1 MKQNN
6 RQTSPFGRSTKADNA
21 GLSLPTPIISKL
33 PFYTDVLSDLNS
45 SYFYFN
51 DYDQSPNY
59 INLHY

>member
-1 MKQNN
+1 MNKNI
-6 RQTSPFGRSTKADNA
+6 RQTKPLGRSTKEDNA

-51 DYDQSPNY
+51 HYDQSPNY
-59 INLHY
+59 INLKY